1 MAPYYLSLSHLDP
14 KTRSMYTYGL
24 EPYVFVDP
32 AMVQSL
38 VPIYIGTYDTNIN
51 IWATNYLDN
60 HASVCSTHKHVC

>member
-51 IWATNYLDN
+51 I
-60 HASVCSTHKHVC
+60 